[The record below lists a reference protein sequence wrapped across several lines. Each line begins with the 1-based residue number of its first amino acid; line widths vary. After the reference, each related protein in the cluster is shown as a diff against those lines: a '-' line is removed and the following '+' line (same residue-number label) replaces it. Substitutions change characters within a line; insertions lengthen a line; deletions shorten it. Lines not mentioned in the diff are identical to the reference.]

1 MTQDGHIEESNVPLT
16 SASTGELVGRLAEE
30 SKQLVKKEV
39 DLAKA
44 ELRTELKSE
53 AILAAGFVAAGLA
66 AFLAVEV
73 LLAAA
78 VLGLAEAMP
87 GWAAALVVAIVV
99 LVIGGIAALVGWRS
113 RVRHPLSKTRKTLK
127 EDAQWVQQGM
137 T

>member
-1 MTQDGHIEESNVPLT
+1 MTQDGHVNEQTVPLA

-53 AILAAGFVAAGLA
+53 AKLAAGFVAAGFA
-66 AFLAVEV
+66 AFLALQI

-87 GWAAALVVAIVV
+87 GWAAALVVGLAL
-99 LVIGGIAALVGWRS
+99 LVIGGVAALVGWRS
-113 RVRHPLSKTRKTLK
+113 RVQHPLSKTRKTLK
-127 EDAQWVQQGM
+127 EDAQWVQQRM